1 MRAKRQ
7 RDRKAIASFQ
17 HGRQEKQEGPAG
29 PVPQRELPQK
39 EEEEEDMAET
49 VEVRTAGAAGAR
61 GYAARS
67 QKPTGQAV
75 VQSHLPIPH
84 TVCGSGAPSRLTVCR
99 RGVRRQRQEDSHKF
113 KGSLS
118 YRAVLSQITKELLQQ

>member
-1 MRAKRQ
+1 MMRAKRQ

-75 VQSHLPIPH
+75 VQSHLPILSVEVEH
-84 TVCGSGAPSRLTVCR
+84 HLGLQSAGGGCGDKGRRTATSSR
-99 RGVRRQRQEDSHKF
+99 
-113 KGSLS
+113 
-118 YRAVLSQITKELLQQ
+118 AA